1 MKIFPLL
8 IQSFLFFLGL
18 TMSGCAFKPMDYEHN
33 LKLEQVETGMSVEE
47 VKTIFPSMKFSGGD
61 ASQEV
66 YTFSETDYRAISS
79 VGIIYRTV
87 TFTFEG
93 GNLIKWAADQG
104 RSM

>member
-1 MKIFPLL
+1 MKKFSIL
-8 IQSFLFFLGL
+8 IQSFLLCLGL

-33 LKLEQVETGMSVEE
+33 LKLEQVKTGMSVEE

-61 ASQEV
+61 ASQEM

-79 VGIIYRTV
+79 VGIINRTV
-87 TFTFEG
+87 TFFFEDG
-93 GNLIKWAADQG
+93 RLIKWAADQG

>member
-1 MKIFPLL
+1 MKKFSIL
-8 IQSFLFFLGL
+8 IQSFLLCLGL

-33 LKLEQVETGMSVEE
+33 LKLEQVKTGMSVEE

-61 ASQEV
+61 ASQEM

-79 VGIIYRTV
+79 VGIINRTV
-87 TFTFEG
+87 TFLFEDG
-93 GNLIKWAADQG
+93 RLIKCAPDQG